1 MRIGRLRHRVD
12 IQKMESTASD
22 IGAATLKWSTVPI
35 VSGVWAGIEPLRSR
49 EFLELQQLQSEVS
62 HRIVLRYSS
71 NYKLIPARNRI
82 KFGTRY
88 FDITS
93 VINPDER
100 NISYELLTRETVT
113 T

>member
-1 MRIGRLRHRVD
+1 MRIGRLKHQIT
-12 IQKMESTASD
+12 IQKQESTASD
-22 IGAATLKWSTVPI
+22 IGAPTLKWSTVPI
-35 VSGVWAGIEPLRSR
+35 ATVWAGVEPLRSR
-49 EFLELQQLQSEVS
+49 EFLAQQQLQSEVT

-71 NYKLIPARNRI
+71 NYKLIPSRHRI
-82 KFGTRY
+82 KFGSRY

-100 NISYELLTRETVT
+100 NRSYELMARETMT